1 MPAPSIEGNVSQPE
15 PPSSLTPQALLAWR
29 VYRGWNRAEL
39 ARKLGYSRSY
49 ISLIEKGRL
58 PITARFRRRL
68 AKTFAPRRPRK
79 PRLCPKCGEPIG

>member
-1 MPAPSIEGNVSQPE
+1 MTGNPPPPRPSPE
-15 PPSSLTPQALLAWR
+15 RLRAWR
-29 VYRGWNRAEL
+29 TDAGLTGAQL

-49 ISLIEKGRL
+49 ISLIGRGRL

-79 PRLCPKCGEPIG
+79 PKTCPKCGTPIG

>member
-1 MPAPSIEGNVSQPE
+1 MPAPNFDGTVSQP
-15 PPSSLTPQALLAWR
+15 PPPDAYGADGLQAWR
-29 VYRGWNRAEL
+29 VYRGLNRAEL

-79 PRLCPKCGEPIG
+79 PRLCPKCGTPIG